1 MLLGNDGGWRL
12 VARQRWGQRCV
23 LRITRGGVITS
34 LLRDGL
40 AVTGS
45 CLPPDLLCR
54 MDTLVDNVAAR
65 KISGVDNS
73 TRIEVLHFLALTH
86 SFTNLYIG
94 HCAGPHDLA
103 LRASG
108 SSIEARMR
116 RELQAMTGSDLSQIT
131 CVQIKPLPAGEE
143 TMTRPSVWAATNW
156 YVNRYAQ
163 QPDWERVEAL
173 AGIYACHASEF
184 NAPHFSD
191 PMSIAL
197 WEWRRGP
204 TWQSRC
210 SATSAGHQSAH
221 KRSIW
226 TPRELCPLLQ
236 KEAD

>member
-1 MLLGNDGGWRL
+1 MDWQSQGVAFLQIYSVGWTHLSTTLQHVRS
-12 VARQRWGQRCV
+12 VAWT
-23 LRITRGGVITS
+23 TRRASRFCTS
-34 LLRDGL
+34 LHSRT
-40 AVTGS
+40 V
-45 CLPPDLLCR
+45 LPIS
-54 MDTLVDNVAAR
+54 
-65 KISGVDNS
+65 ISG
-73 TRIEVLHFLALTH
+73 T
-86 SFTNLYIG
+86 
-94 HCAGPHDLA
+94 A

-108 SSIEARMR
+108 SSVEARMR
-116 RELQAMTGSDLSQIT
+116 QELQEMTGSDLSQIT